1 MDSVGVWRRMGGT
14 DSDQNGHGLNDLSEV
29 HLAQAAM
36 HNQDK

>member
-1 MDSVGVWRRMGGT
+1 MDSVGVWGRKSST
-14 DSDQNGHGLNDLSEV
+14 DSDQSGHGLNDLSEV